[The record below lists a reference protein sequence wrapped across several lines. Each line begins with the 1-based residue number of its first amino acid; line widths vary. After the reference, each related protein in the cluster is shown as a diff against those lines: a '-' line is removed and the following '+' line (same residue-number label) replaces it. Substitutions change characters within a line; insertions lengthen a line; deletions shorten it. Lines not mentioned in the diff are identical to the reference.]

1 MLNPIKSVAFKTTL
15 ALTKG
20 KSKIREK
27 NRKKVLITKIFKVG

>member
-1 MLNPIKSVAFKTTL
+1 MLNPIKSIAFKTTL

-27 NRKKVLITKIFKVG
+27 HREKKFL